1 MNLLRRLAALTRGR
15 QVLHRTATLAPDLRT
30 GASVPVTELRF
41 GNGPDLDGTFE
52 GYLSVHG
59 VTDSYGTRMLPGC
72 WRAGGLDDKPYA
84 LLWMHD
90 PTQVVGTFTAKEDER
105 GLLISGRFDATD
117 EGQRART
124 RAQSGS
130 APGLSVGFV
139 LEQTLADDPNGITV
153 ARLVEGSLITARMAS
168 TPGAQVT
175 GVRQQTAVPAGS
187 TRAAVEMEQ
196 RAIAP
201 IAGSFEERRE
211 HLAEAVHAWAL
222 GRLGEPA
229 QENDWYAYVEASFPD
244 SVVATVARWTPES
257 SRETFRF
264 DYTISDGRPV
274 LGDPEPVEITA
285 KVESLGRVVQL
296 APHLAARRRKQLGAG
311 LRLRATG
318 VEIKPPPQ
326 Q

>member
-1 MNLLRRLAALTRGR
+1 MNLLRRLAALTAAGR
-15 QVLHRTATLAPDLRT
+15 VQLRTAALAPDLRT

-59 VTDSYGTRMLPGC
+59 VTDSYGTRMMPGC

-105 GLLISGRFDATD
+105 GLLIAGRFDATD

-175 GVRQQTAVPAGS
+175 GVRQATIVAGS
-187 TRAAVEMEQ
+187 TRAAADMEQ
-196 RAIAP
+196 RAVAP
-201 IAGSFEERRE
+201 IAGSYEERRE
-211 HLAEAVHAWAL
+211 QLAEAVHAWAL

-229 QENDWYAYVEASFPD
+229 QDNDWYAYVEASFPD

-264 DYTISDGRPV
+264 DYTVTDGRPT
-274 LGDPEPVEITA
+274 LGDPEAVEITA
-285 KVESLGRVVQL
+285 KVEPLGRVVQL

-318 VEIKPPPQ
+318 VEIKDPPPAQ
-326 Q
+326 

>member
-1 MNLLRRLAALTRGR
+1 MRLPRLPLRGR
-15 QVLHRTATLAPDLRT
+15 LHRRVAAPVADLRT
-30 GASVPVTELRF
+30 GAAVPVTELRF

-59 VTDSYGTRMLPGC
+59 VTDSYGTRMMPGC

-139 LEQTLADDPNGITV
+139 LEQTLADDPDGITV

-175 GVRQQTAVPAGS
+175 GVRQTAIVPAGA

-201 IAGSFEERRE
+201 VAGSFEERRE
-211 HLAEAVHAWAL
+211 QLAEQVHAWAL

-229 QENDWYAYVEASFPD
+229 QDNDWYAYVEASFPD

-264 DYTISDGRPV
+264 GYTMSDGRPV
-274 LGDPEPVEITA
+274 LGEPEPVEITA
-285 KVESLGRVVQL
+285 KVEPLGRVVQL
-296 APHLAARRRKQLGAG
+296 APHLAARRRKQLSAA
-311 LRLRATG
+311 LRLRTTG
-318 VEIKPPPQ
+318 VEMNTPPDTE
-326 Q
+326 